1 MDDQTYWAWAAIV
14 GAGALHWAYW
24 TLAPST
30 FELALKGELHE
41 RAGVSLR
48 WPMLLGAISFF
59 AWPVFAITR
68 LTYPSDPSL
77 ISSML
82 YVIGA
87 VGLAWMLSRLVLG
100 LFDVFFVS
108 RPMQLSLRD
117 QDVFNRRLVNA
128 IAGLGAVGL
137 LVTAVAW
144 SLVYYDVRN
153 GYVF

>member
-1 MDDQTYWAWAAIV
+1 
-14 GAGALHWAYW
+14 
-24 TLAPST
+24 
-30 FELALKGELHE
+30 
-41 RAGVSLR
+41 
-48 WPMLLGAISFF
+48 
-59 AWPVFAITR
+59 
-68 LTYPSDPSL
+68 
-77 ISSML
+77 ML